1 MYFFGSQLRF
11 SWKCEGKASWQ
22 PWQCR
27 ARVQRSSRFNHSNL
41 LCFWRL
47 MPRDPKGPKGPKD
60 QTSKKSKSEEQA
72 EMAVLRA
79 QLELA
84 RAERARADEKIRR
97 LERQLLGEAGASKSS
112 KSSKSPESPAET
124 SDSSCGAEA
133 SDASHSQAES
143 DETPK
148 SPSKSPR
155 NAGVDWGEMFLDML
169 MEGIGDGFP
178 GSIRQSAQEALR
190 DGPQQRH
197 DNHWTGSTGCNWIG
211 GIRLAWTSPP
221 TVQEVQRHVQEHF
234 PRPIQP
240 GDSLSKVDGK
250 SVKGLSRQ
258 DILGLLRKF
267 KGSIGFKRGSHDMAI
282 RESAKHAL
290 KKGPEKDAEHSEG
303 QNWIW
308 GFLFAWTSPPVV
320 REVQPEV
327 QQHFPNPVNPG
338 DVLHQVDNKL
348 VGKLSRKEI
357 LKLLVK
363 YKGSIGFQSR
373 HGDDYRKSA
382 QDALQHGPQED
393 AESGK
398 GCDWIGG
405 ILLAWTSPPVVRDV
419 KPEVQKRFPRPIS
432 PGDILRQIDG
442 KHVRGLNREQIL
454 RLLQDFKGSIGFR
467 NGSDMD
473 EDVRKSA
480 QDALQHGPRED
491 AESDKGCDWIGGILL
506 AWTSPPVVRDVKPEV
521 QKHFPRPISPG
532 DVLNSVDGEQV
543 GHKSRDEILRAFV
556 HFDGQLGFCSKH
568 ATEIGLTDLLRRLG
582 DL

>member
-1 MYFFGSQLRF
+1 
-11 SWKCEGKASWQ
+11 
-22 PWQCR
+22 
-27 ARVQRSSRFNHSNL
+27 
-41 LCFWRL
+41 
-47 MPRDPKGPKGPKD
+47 MPRPKGRKD
-60 QTSKKSKSEEQA
+60 QTSKKSKEEQA

-112 KSSKSPESPAET
+112 KSSKSKSSEALAET
-124 SDSSCGAEA
+124 SDSSGAEA
-133 SDASHSQAES
+133 SDGHSQAE

-148 SPSKSPR
+148 SP
-155 NAGVDWGEMFLDML
+155 NAGDLGEMFLDML

-178 GSIRQSAQEALR
+178 ASIRQSAQEALR

-197 DNHWTGSTGCNWIG
+197 DDHSTGSAGCNWIG

-234 PRPIQP
+234 PRPIQA

-267 KGSIGFKRGSHDMAI
+267 KGSIGFNRGSHDVAI

-290 KKGPEKDAEHSEG
+290 KKGPEKDAEYSEG

-320 REVQPEV
+320 REVKPEV

-348 VGKLSRKEI
+348 VGKLSREEI

-363 YKGSIGFQSR
+363 YKGSIGFNAGS
-373 HGDDYRKSA
+373 GMDDDVRKSA

-419 KPEVQKRFPRPIS
+419 KPEVQKHFPRPIS

-442 KHVRGLNREQIL
+442 KHVRGLNREEIL
-454 RLLQDFKGSIGFR
+454 RLLQDFKGSIGFK

-473 EDVRKSA
+473 DDVRKSA
-480 QDALQHGPRED
+480 QDALQHGPQED
-491 AESDKGCDWIGGILL
+491 AESGKGCDWIGGILL
-506 AWTSPPVVRDVKPEV
+506 AWTSPPVVREVKHEV

-532 DVLNSVDGEQV
+532 DVLNSVNGEQV
-543 GHKSRDEILRAFV
+543 GHKSRDQILPAFV
-556 HFDGQLGFCSKH
+556 HFDGELGFRSKH
-568 ATEIGLTDLLRRLG
+568 ATQIGLADLLRRLG

>member
-1 MYFFGSQLRF
+1 
-11 SWKCEGKASWQ
+11 
-22 PWQCR
+22 
-27 ARVQRSSRFNHSNL
+27 
-41 LCFWRL
+41 
-47 MPRDPKGPKGPKD
+47 
-60 QTSKKSKSEEQA
+60 
-72 EMAVLRA
+72 
-79 QLELA
+79 
-84 RAERARADEKIRR
+84 
-97 LERQLLGEAGASKSS
+97 
-112 KSSKSPESPAET
+112 
-124 SDSSCGAEA
+124 
-133 SDASHSQAES
+133 
-143 DETPK
+143 
-148 SPSKSPR
+148 
-155 NAGVDWGEMFLDML
+155 MFLDML

-267 KGSIGFKRGSHDMAI
+267 KGNIGFKRGSHDMAI

-348 VGKLSRKEI
+348 VGKLSREEI

-419 KPEVQKRFPRPIS
+419 KPEVQK
-432 PGDILRQIDG
+432 
-442 KHVRGLNREQIL
+442 
-454 RLLQDFKGSIGFR
+454 
-467 NGSDMD
+467 
-473 EDVRKSA
+473 
-480 QDALQHGPRED
+480 
-491 AESDKGCDWIGGILL
+491 
-506 AWTSPPVVRDVKPEV
+506 
-521 QKHFPRPISPG
+521 HFPRPISPG

-556 HFDGQLGFCSKH
+556 HFDGQLGFRSKH